1 MAIQPGWG
9 SQWETLANAI
19 NDYFGGGVDSAQYQS
34 VVQMLN
40 NGNYTPA
47 EMDSILKQIPEFQT
61 TYNANGE
68 LISVA
73 YKNTMTQGA
82 STSGNIAQTIN
93 SNAANG
99 TATQFSSVQTITKN
113 PTTGTATVSDS
124 VTKYSAGTAGSAK
137 AVIGSALTGILA
149 AGVGIKL
156 GKQFAQAA
164 YDHGF
169 NYLSWAGVDLESINP
184 QVWSTIITQDNPS
197 ALAPVF
203 NMLFL
208 LDPETNNPQPYI
220 DENVFAYLTSYLA
233 QTGAITDS
241 NYIWDGDKPLAFD
254 LEQPI
259 YSFTYSGIGLTRSPS
274 GFIDWT
280 FNIDHMHQDSKTTS
294 TISSSRGL
302 LYGLLTSKTSFAT
315 PQGLVFFEGTREGEI
330 VGGGSTQQ
338 MQYTYDNRTVYYAA
352 PRLTNP
358 ISGYETNPYN
368 FEHDNVGQLAWVLQY
383 GDFDTTGIPGISTQP
398 GATVFDPSQIQ
409 DLSDISTVLTE
420 LKNQYPELWDERVEF
435 STDGDNKH
443 VYIPVGFPTGGVDGK
458 TTTEGA
464 TQNDL
469 APNIKDQGDN
479 ATDELVKTILEMI
492 QKPGESVGMKDK
504 PNVPTTPTNPNDPG
518 TGTGT
523 TPTVII
529 PSGSASALYS
539 IYNPTQSEVN
549 SLGAW
554 LWSSDFVDQL
564 LKLFNDP
571 MQAIIG
577 LHKVF
582 VNPPVSGRGDIKV
595 GYLNSGVSANL
606 VSGQYVD
613 VDCGTVNLKEKFK
626 NVFDYDPFTNI
637 FIYLPFIGIQKL
649 NTGDVMRGSINV
661 KYHVDVL
668 TGACLAEIKVTRDAS
683 GGTLYTY
690 AGNCAVQYPLSSGSY
705 MGIVASALS
714 IAGGIAGTI
723 ASGGAAAPMALGAVS
738 GALNAHTQVSHSGNF
753 SGNAGAMGIKKPYLI
768 ITRPQT
774 MLAASF
780 DNYQGI
786 PSNHTTILG
795 SCSGYVKCVECHLEN
810 IPATNQELSQ
820 IETLLKTGV
829 LI

>member
-19 NDYFGGGVDSAQYQS
+19 NDYYGGGVDSAQYQS

-40 NGNYTPA
+40 NGNYTPS
-47 EMDSILKQIPEFQT
+47 EMDAILKQIPEFQT

-68 LISVA
+68 LTSIA

-82 STSGNIAQTIN
+82 SAAGNIAQSIN

-169 NYLSWAGVDLESINP
+169 NYLAWAGVDIESINP
-184 QVWSTIITQDNPS
+184 QAWASITQDNPS
-197 ALAPVF
+197 ALAPLF

-208 LDPETNNPQPYI
+208 IDPETNNPQAYV
-220 DENVFAYLTSYLA
+220 DENAFAYMLSYLGA
-233 QTGAITDS
+233 TGALTD
-241 NYIWDGDKPLAFD
+241 NNLIWDGDKPVAFD
-254 LEQPI
+254 LEEPI
-259 YSFTYSGIGLTRSPS
+259 YTITHTGIGQTRS
-274 GFIDWT
+274 GTKIIDWS
-280 FNIDHMHQDSKTTS
+280 FNTNHLHSDTKTTS
-294 TISSSRGL
+294 TISSDRAL
-302 LYGLLTSKTSFAT
+302 LYGLITSKTSMSDSR
-315 PQGLVFFEGTREGEI
+315 GRVFYEGTTEGVI
-330 VGGGSTQQ
+330 TGAGSTIEQR
-338 MQYTYDNRTVYYAA
+338 YTYDDRTVYYAWA
-352 PRLTNP
+352 EIPNP
-358 ISGYETNPYN
+358 MNAYATNPYN
-368 FEHDNVGQLAWVLQY
+368 FEHSNVGQLAWVLQY
-383 GDFDTTGIPGISTQP
+383 GDFDVTGIPGITDQT
-398 GATVFDPSQIQ
+398 GATPFDPSQIQ
-409 DLSDISTVLTE
+409 DWSDIAAVLTE
-420 LKNQYPELWDERVEF
+420 LQNQYPELWDDRVEF
-435 STDGDNKH
+435 STDGDNKY

-458 TTTEGA
+458 PTTEGA
-464 TQNDL
+464 TQSDL
-469 APNIKDQGDN
+469 APDIKDQGDN

-518 TGTGT
+518 TGSGT
-523 TPTVII
+523 TPTVIT

-613 VDCGTVNLKEKFK
+613 VDCGSVNLKEKFK
-626 NVFDYDPFTNI
+626 NVFDYDPFTNV

-683 GGTLYTY
+683 GGTLYTFS
-690 AGNCAVQYPLSSGSY
+690 GNCAVQYPLSSGSY

-723 ASGGAAAPMALGAVS
+723 ASGGAAAPMAIGAVS

-774 MLAASF
+774 MLAANF
-780 DNYQGI
+780 DAYQGI
-786 PSNHTTILG
+786 PSNHTTPLG
-795 SCSGYVKCVECHLEN
+795 SCSGFVKCLECHLEN
-810 IPATNQELSQ
+810 IPATSLELQ
-820 IETLLKTGV
+820 KIEDSLKTGV